1 MKHTYKL
8 CLMLVCLIAIPALT
22 LGQTITG
29 VVTDATDGEPLS
41 GVNVLA
47 EGTTI
52 GAVTTLDG
60 NYQITVPEDVTH
72 LVFSYLGYQR
82 ERVAIQGRTTIDVQL
97 QVDLL
102 LLDDIVITALGLQAD
117 RRALGYAIQSVQA
130 ENISATRQISVSD
143 ALSSQ
148 FSGVEV
154 RSQAGVP
161 GAASSVNIRG
171 RASLLGNNEPLY
183 IVDGIPIS
191 NAFNTTVTFSSVDA
205 SNRAID
211 INPDDIES
219 MTVLKGPA
227 AAALYGIDAANGAII
242 IETKRG
248 QEGAQPATVIDVS
261 SRVGFTQVTQL
272 YEVQSQYGP
281 GTNGDLALTSP
292 AHWGPHISEL
302 SYDGNTASNYHING
316 NPVLA
321 SDPSA
326 TGEPVET
333 YDNMDAFF
341 DTGLSIANQVS
352 ISTGTRDRNL
362 YFSFG
367 RSDENGFIPKT
378 YFKRNSVRLNGD
390 AYLTERLRISGRANY
405 VNSEGRRAGRG
416 SNFTSMMIPLTRS
429 NPIMDITYGTSDP
442 ANDVFAYENPDG
454 SARTHQGR
462 SATEAGTPS
471 RGPDSPFWTINNN
484 IYRDEVNRFIGNA
497 MVSYDLTTWL
507 NASYRLGV
515 DTYSDRR
522 RHNFDLGSSGGDGRE
537 GRLFEETFTVR
548 NINSDFLLT
557 YQESFDNDIE
567 LQIITGHNYRTDHSN
582 RLYFSGRGFEQRGL
596 FHISNVSQEPDVQH
610 STNPR
615 ELVSVFGNAN
625 INYRDLVY
633 LDITGRND
641 WSSTLDGRSFFY
653 PAASLA
659 FVFSDAFDMADGIM
673 NFGQLRLSY
682 ANVGNDAPLFATNSY
697 FFPSATGQSYGNSF
711 FFPYQGVVGVTA
723 SQNIGNPDIEPESN
737 TTYEVGTDL
746 RFWENRLRMDIT
758 YYYSRNKDQIFRV
771 PIPASSGFGSY
782 LINAGELENQGVE
795 VQLNLTPVAT
805 RDLRWDATFNFT
817 RNRNKVISL
826 VEGVD
831 QIDLGGVGGNIV
843 PRLVPGQPYGVF
855 YGRGWQRD
863 ANGNRLI
870 NDDPES
876 SMYGYP
882 MATSE
887 LIKLGDPNPD
897 FTLGIRNTLS
907 WRSFRFT
914 SLIDIRQGGDVWNG
928 VEAVMRHNGQSVVTE
943 NRGEQKV
950 FEGVKASDGSP
961 NDIEATITQVYYQ
974 NLEGYFNVNEPFVED
989 ASWIRLRDVT
999 LSYSLSPALAN
1010 AIGLSS
1016 ATFSLWG
1023 RNLLLITGYSGID
1036 PDTNLYG
1043 MGDGASMG
1051 IDYYNNPAGRSF
1063 GVEVRFSL

>member
-1 MKHTYKL
+1 M
-8 CLMLVCLIAIPALT
+8 T
-22 LGQTITG
+22 LFLLAFSYQAQGQTISGT
-29 VVTDATDGEPLS
+29 VTDAEDGERLS

-47 EGTTI
+47 EGTTT
-52 GAVTTLDG
+52 GAVTDLDG
-60 NYQITVPEDVTH
+60 EYTIDVPDDATH
-72 LVFSYLGYQR
+72 LVFSYLGYSTQ
-82 ERVAIQGRTTIDVQL
+82 RVAIDGRTTIDL
-97 QVDLL
+97 EMSPDLVE
-102 LLDDIVITALGLQAD
+102 LDDLVVTALGLEAD
-117 RRALGYAIQSVQA
+117 RRSLGYAIQSVQA
-130 ENISATRQISVSD
+130 EDIAATRQISVSD

-148 FSGVEV
+148 YSGVEV

-171 RASLLGNNEPLY
+171 RASLLGSNEPLY
-183 IVDGIPIS
+183 VVDGIPVS

-205 SNRAID
+205 SNRAVD
-211 INPDDIES
+211 INPDDIQS

-248 QEGAQPATVIDVS
+248 PDGDQPSTQIDVS
-261 SRVGFTQVTQL
+261 SRVGFTQVSQL

-281 GTNGDLALTSP
+281 GTDGNLALTSP
-292 AHWGPHISEL
+292 AHWGPHVSEL
-302 SYDGNTASNYHING
+302 SYDGDESSNYHVRG

-321 SDPSA
+321 DDPSA

-341 DTGLSIANQVS
+341 DTGMSIANQVS

-362 YFSFG
+362 FFSFG
-367 RSDENGFIPKT
+367 RSDEDGFIPKT

-405 VNSEGRRAGRG
+405 VNSQGRRAGRG
-416 SNFTSMMIPLTRS
+416 SNFTSMMIPLTRT
-429 NPIMDITYGTSDP
+429 NPVMDLTYGTSDP

-462 SATEAGTPS
+462 SATEAGGFNLS

-484 IYRDEVNRFIGNA
+484 VYRDEVNRFIGNA
-497 MVSYDLTTWL
+497 MVSYDVTSWL
-507 NASYRLGV
+507 NASYRLGI

-537 GRLFEETFTVR
+537 GRLFEETYTVR
-548 NINSDFLLT
+548 NLNSDFLLT
-557 YQESFDNDIE
+557 YQESFDNDFE
-567 LQIITGHNYRTDHSN
+567 LQIIAGHNYRTDNSN

-625 INYRDLVY
+625 INYRDLIY

-659 FVFSDAFDMADGIM
+659 FVFSEALGIDEGFM
-673 NFGQLRLSY
+673 TFGQLRLSY

-697 FFPSATGQSYGNSF
+697 FVTSSTGMSYGNSF
-711 FFPYQGVVGVTA
+711 SFPYQGVVGTTA

-737 TTYEVGTDL
+737 TTYEIGADL
-746 RFWENRLRMDIT
+746 RFWDNRLRMDIT
-758 YYYSRNKDQIFRV
+758 YYYSRNRDQIFNV
-771 PIPASSGFGSY
+771 PIPASSGYNSY
-782 LINAGELENQGVE
+782 LLNAGELENQGIE
-795 VQLNLTPVAT
+795 VQLNITPVTT
-805 RDLRWDATFNFT
+805 RDLRWDATFNFS
-817 RNRNKVISL
+817 RNRNEV
-826 VEGVD
+826 VELTDGVD

-843 PRLVPGQPYGVF
+843 PRLLPGEAYGTF
-855 YGRGWQRD
+855 YGIGWQRD
-863 ANGNRLI
+863 DAGNKII

-876 SMYGYP
+876 SLYGFP

-887 LIKLGDPNPD
+887 QIKLGDPNPD
-897 FTLGIRNTLS
+897 FTVGVRNTVSYRNIRLTALVD
-907 WRSFRFT
+907 FRY
-914 SLIDIRQGGDVWNG
+914 GGDVWNG
-928 VEAVMRHNGQSVVTE
+928 TEAVMRHNGQSAVTE
-943 NRGEQKV
+943 NRGETKV

-961 NDIEATITQVYYQ
+961 NDIEATITQAYYQ

-989 ASWIRLRDVT
+989 GSWIRLRDVT
-999 LSYSLSPALAN
+999 LSYSLSPSLTD
-1010 AIGLSS
+1010 AIGLGS
-1016 ATFSLWG
+1016 ATLSLWG
-1023 RNLLLITGYSGID
+1023 RNLLLITDYSGID

-1051 IDYYNNPAGRSF
+1051 LDYYNNPGGRSF
-1063 GVEVRFSL
+1063 GVEVQFSL

>member
-8 CLMLVCLIAIPALT
+8 CLMFVCLVAIPAFT

-29 VVTDATDGEPLS
+29 VVTDAADGEPLA
-41 GVNVLA
+41 GVNILA

-52 GAVTTLDG
+52 GTVTTLDG
-60 NYQITVPEDVTH
+60 NYQITVPDDVTH
-72 LVFSYLGYQR
+72 LVFSFLGYQR
-82 ERVAIQGRTTIDVQL
+82 QRVAIQGRTTIDIQM
-97 QVDLL
+97 QADLL
-102 LLDDIVITALGLQAD
+102 LLDDLVVTALGLQAD
-117 RRALGYAIQSVQA
+117 RRALGYAIQTVQA

-191 NAFNTTVTFSSVDA
+191 NAFNTTVTFSSVDV

-248 QEGAQPATVIDVS
+248 QVGERPSTTIDVS
-261 SRVGFTQVTQL
+261 SRVGFTQVNQL
-272 YEVQSQYGP
+272 YEIQSQYGP
-281 GTNGDLALTSP
+281 GTNGNLALTSP

-302 SYDGNTASNYHING
+302 SYDGHTASNYHIKG

-321 SDPSA
+321 TDPSA
-326 TGEPVET
+326 TGEAVET

-390 AYLTERLRISGRANY
+390 AYLSDRLRISGRANY

-429 NPIMDITYGTSDP
+429 NPIMDITFGTSDP

-462 SATEAGTPS
+462 STTEAGTQN

-484 IYRDEVNRFIGNA
+484 VYRDEVNRFIGNA
-497 MVSYDLTTWL
+497 MVSYDLTSWL

-515 DTYSDRR
+515 DAYSDRR

-567 LQIITGHNYRTDHSN
+567 LQIVTGHNYRTDNSN

-625 INYRDLVY
+625 INFRDLVY
-633 LDITGRND
+633 LDLTGRND

-659 FVFSDAFDMADGIM
+659 FVFTDAFDMADGIM

-697 FFPSATGQSYGNSF
+697 FIPSNTGQSYGNSF
-711 FFPYQGVVGVTA
+711 VFPYQGVVGITA

-737 TTYEVGTDL
+737 TTYEVGADL

-817 RNRNKVISL
+817 RNRNKVVSL
-826 VEGVD
+826 TEGVD

-843 PRLVPGQPYGVF
+843 PRLIPGEPYGVF
-855 YGRGWQRD
+855 YGRGWLRD
-863 ANGNRLI
+863 ENGNRLI
-870 NDDPES
+870 DDDPES
-876 SMYGYP
+876 SLYGYP
-882 MATSE
+882 LTTSE
-887 LIKLGDPNPD
+887 LIRLGDPNPD
-897 FTLGIRNTLS
+897 FMLGIRNTLS
-907 WRSFRFT
+907 WRNIRFT

-928 VEAVMRHNGQSVVTE
+928 VEAVMRGNGQSVVTE
-943 NRGEQKV
+943 NRGETTV
-950 FEGVKASDGSP
+950 FEGVKSDGSP
-961 NDIEATITQVYYQ
+961 NDIPVEITQQYYQ
-974 NLEGYFNVNEPFVED
+974 NRESYAVNEEPFVED

-1010 AIGLSS
+1010 AIGLGS

-1023 RNLLLITGYSGID
+1023 RNLILITGYSGID

-1051 IDYYNNPAGRSF
+1051 IDYYNNPGGRSF